1 MRGIF
6 CNSNEFKDPK
16 KHKYTSDL
24 TKESNLNFIAISET
38 DRSDFTPRF
47 LKNLCSGRDYL
58 WHCKPLNGRSG
69 GMLLGVD
76 LQIFYIG
83 AIDEGDHYIKF
94 YLCNKS
100 DDFKWA
106 LVVVYGPAQPER
118 KENFLAELVHMC
130 SHEILPLLM
139 GGDYN
144 ILRHPFEKN
153 NDRYNNRWPFL
164 FNAVIDG
171 LNLKE
176 LQMSSRKYT
185 WANNLATPTYEKLD
199 QILIT
204 TEWEEK
210 FPLSMV
216 QALTREVSD
225 HTPLLLNS
233 GEPSH
238 IATSPMFKFELGWLL
253 RDGFMDMVRD
263 IWMNTTVGCTPME

>member
-1 MRGIF
+1 
-6 CNSNEFKDPK
+6 
-16 KHKYTSDL
+16 
-24 TKESNLNFIAISET
+24 
-38 DRSDFTPRF
+38 
-47 LKNLCSGRDYL
+47 
-58 WHCKPLNGRSG
+58 
-69 GMLLGVD
+69 
-76 LQIFYIG
+76 
-83 AIDEGDHYIKF
+83 
-94 YLCNKS
+94 
-100 DDFKWA
+100 
-106 LVVVYGPAQPER
+106 
-118 KENFLAELVHMC
+118 MC

-199 QILIT
+199 RILIT

-216 QALTREVSD
+216 QALTREVSG

-263 IWMNTTVGCTPME
+263 IWMNTTVGCTPMERWQGKIRRLRQHLRGWTKNISGQYKKEKKEILNTVDILDKKAENIPLQPEELNLKQCLKNRLAQLLREEEIKWYQRAKVKELLEGDSNTKYF